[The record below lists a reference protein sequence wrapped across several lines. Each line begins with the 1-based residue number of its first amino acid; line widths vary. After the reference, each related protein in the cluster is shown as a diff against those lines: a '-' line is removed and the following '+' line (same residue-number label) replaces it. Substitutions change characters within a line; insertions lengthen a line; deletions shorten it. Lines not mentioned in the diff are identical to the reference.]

1 MKRFLAPVIFLL
13 VLSHTSLLAQSKL
26 SFSVLANQSASADD
40 EYSICI
46 LRTTGGECVSLE
58 RQWKTNVT
66 LAVNYQAGKK
76 LRLQSGVG
84 YNTLVLNEVNEA
96 IGRDAYRINYL
107 SIPLRSHFF
116 IAQGKV
122 SFYAGMGLRTDIR
135 LGDAPTPDPEVG
147 SLDNGQS
154 LAMSAELLLGLDVQ
168 VLPQITLGLEPTF
181 SRGITRYDKAL
192 PTNLVNALI
201 SRTPMVVDYPQRLG
215 FSLSATYRLK

>member
-1 MKRFLAPVIFLL
+1 MKRFLAPVLFLL

-26 SFSVLANQSASADD
+26 SFSVLVNQSASADD

-58 RQWKTNVT
+58 RQWKTNLT
-66 LAVNYQAGKK
+66 LAVNYQPGKK
-76 LRLQSGVG
+76 LRLQSGIG

-96 IGRDAYRINYL
+96 LDRDAYRINYL
-107 SIPLRSHFF
+107 SIPLKSHFF

-122 SFYAGMGLRTDIR
+122 SFYAGLGLRTDIR
-135 LGDAPTPDPEVG
+135 LGEARPPDPEVG

-154 LAMSAELLLGLDVQ
+154 IAMSGELLLGLEVNIA
-168 VLPQITLGLEPTF
+168 PQFTTGLEPTF

-192 PTNLVNALI
+192 PTTLVNALI
-201 SRTPMVVDYPQRLG
+201 SRTPMLVDYPQRLG
-215 FSLSATYRLK
+215 FS